1 MEDEA
6 EYIKY
11 QQIVLDIIGRST
23 AHQIPESPGGG
34 GTPPI
39 STTNRKYPNLGG
51 PVKSAA
57 AVAAANS
64 FAKSKGGF
72 VNKGKDFTIDFLT
85 DVLNGLGISSPNVYQ
100 MNMMKSWR
108 QKEGAKAT
116 YNPFNT
122 TRNADGARY
131 YGTNKAG
138 VKNYATRAEGL
149 EQTILTLK
157 QSNFRKILNSI
168 RNINSEADI
177 DNTMVIINNSA
188 WGSNFIPPKYQSYRT
203 LNNYIWGYAND

>member
-1 MEDEA
+1 MEDEKT
-6 EYIKY
+6 YIEVRN
-11 QQIVLDIIGRST
+11 QIFELIQGSSAQVISAPI
-23 AHQIPESPGGG
+23 GG
-34 GTPPI
+34 GTP
-39 STTNRKYPNLGG
+39 STSNINRKYPNLGG
-51 PVKSAA
+51 PVGSPA
-57 AVAAANS
+57 AVEAANS
-64 FAKSKGGF
+64 FARSKGGL
-72 VNKGKDFTIDFLT
+72 VNKGKDFTIEFLT
-85 DVLNGLGISSPNVYQ
+85 EVLVGVGIPSPNVYQ
-100 MNMMKSWR
+100 MNMMKSWK

-116 YNPFNT
+116 YNPLNT

-157 QSNFRKILNSI
+157 QSNFRSILNSI

-188 WGSNFIPPKYQSYRT
+188 WGSNFIPPKYRSYRT

>member
-1 MEDEA
+1 MEDEKT
-6 EYIKY
+6 YIEVRN
-11 QQIVLDIIGRST
+11 QIFELIQG
-23 AHQIPESPGGG
+23 SPTQVVAAPIGG
-34 GTPPI
+34 GTPSI

-85 DVLNGLGISSPNVYQ
+85 DVLNGLGISSPNAYQ